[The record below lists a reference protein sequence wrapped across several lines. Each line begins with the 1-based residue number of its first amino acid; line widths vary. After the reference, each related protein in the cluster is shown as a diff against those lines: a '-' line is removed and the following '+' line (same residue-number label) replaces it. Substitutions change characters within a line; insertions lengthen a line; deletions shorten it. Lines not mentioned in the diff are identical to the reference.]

1 MEEARVETTIEVV
14 QNVYVTEV
22 VATLGGARVVLAAR
36 DRPFVRV
43 DYRFGAGDRRRH
55 LDTLRRWRLD
65 RFPLTFV
72 QRAGQVALIDEWA
85 LLRRAM
91 SGDS

>member
-1 MEEARVETTIEVV
+1 VESTIEVV

-22 VATLGGARVVLAAR
+22 EATFGGARVVLVSN

-43 DYRFGAGDRRRH
+43 DYRFGGDDRRRN

-65 RFPLTFV
+65 RFPVTFV
-72 QRAGQVALIDEWA
+72 QREGQVALIDEWA
-85 LLRRAM
+85 LLRRALDD
-91 SGDS
+91 GP